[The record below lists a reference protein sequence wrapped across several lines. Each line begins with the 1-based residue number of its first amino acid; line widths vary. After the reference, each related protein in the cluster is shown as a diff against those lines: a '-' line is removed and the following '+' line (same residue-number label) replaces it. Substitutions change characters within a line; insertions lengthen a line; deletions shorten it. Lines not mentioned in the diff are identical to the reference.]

1 MLDASH
7 PVDATQLQFQVL
19 VREIM
24 DEMQKSV
31 DADKLKWLSDVVS
44 GLVNVLLIILL
55 GLLSL
60 SLALVKRQLI
70 REVEQGLV
78 TELEI

>member
-55 GLLSL
+55 GLFSL